1 MIENYVT
8 GNKLSRAGVSIDVK
22 NRKLLAEDIKK
33 LLHEIDRAVA
43 DGKLENPYIGKVY
56 AEKLGKESWNE
67 RHLDKLVAVASSSEC
82 FNEDYLLYLAEVT
95 KYVKSGG
102 KRTMKKIKA
111 IAITILV
118 CLLAGFI
125 GGFVASYKIPDRYM
139 PGALAKNK
147 NSVAKEDYDKLQKAY
162 DKLDKENAQ
171 LKGDKEKMVSSDEY
185 EKLKKEKDEIE
196 QKQEE
201 TKAKLAENIFD
212 DRIVNFLYDL
222 NQASSYRKI
231 HESWKLQKLDND
243 PEYRHVTEELE
254 RRLAT
259 EKTYGKENPRVF
271 NAYVQEVNRLLSSK
285 VEH

>member
-33 LLHEIDRAVA
+33 LLHEIDTAVA

-147 NSVAKEDYDKLQKAY
+147 NSVAKEDYDKLQEAY

-171 LKGDKEKMVSSDEY
+171 LKDDKEKMVSRDDYDE
-185 EKLKKEKDEIE
+185 LKKERDNLLKLPIGKVLIR
-196 QKQEE
+196 Q
-201 TKAKLAENIFD
+201 ALAENAD
-212 DRIVNFLYDL
+212 KDVL
-222 NQASSYRKI
+222 RKSFKEEI
-231 HESWKLQKLDND
+231 EFKTSGIEKRALEMNLSQSDVKTLIDVLALD
-243 PEYRHVTEELE
+243 
-254 RRLAT
+254 T
-259 EKTYGKENPRVF
+259 EKVDLKKFSE
-271 NAYVQEVNRLLSSK
+271 
-285 VEH
+285 

>member
-82 FNEDYLLYLAEVT
+82 FNEDYLLYLAEVK

-102 KRTMKKIKA
+102 KRTMKKINA

-171 LKGDKEKMVSSDEY
+171 LKDDKEKMVSSDEY
-185 EKLKKEKDEIE
+185 EELKKERDDLMKLPSMQVLVLIR
-196 QKQEE
+196 Q
-201 TKAKLAENIFD
+201 ALAENANKNELLESKKEIGCETD
-212 DRIVNFLYDL
+212 DIVRLAKEMKISKKDMEKLIDVLDLSKKKIDL
-222 NQASSYRKI
+222 NQFS
-231 HESWKLQKLDND
+231 E
-243 PEYRHVTEELE
+243 
-254 RRLAT
+254 
-259 EKTYGKENPRVF
+259 
-271 NAYVQEVNRLLSSK
+271 
-285 VEH
+285 